1 MLKNI
6 IIEIYKNEAKLNLNF
21 DNTTKIMSKDLEEI
35 KKLLVLGK
43 IHVCIVGIGRIG
55 LPTALSFANSNLP
68 TIGVDIN
75 TNLVNMINSGEFPLK
90 DELGY
95 DLIFDNVIKNK
106 IFHATTELE
115 EAISKSNIIVLS
127 LPTPIDENQIPNYS
141 ALESVCKKLGN
152 LILPGSLIIV
162 ESTVEPGFVENT
174 LTKILSENNNLVLGK
189 DFGLGV
195 CPETANPGEI
205 LKDFHSLPRL
215 VGALDEKTTDIIM
228 EIYKHVFPVELIK
241 MPNCKTANAVKLTTN
256 VFRYINIAFV
266 NELAILCEKLGIDI
280 MKVLEAAD
288 LKYNFQIHYPG
299 PGVGGPC
306 LPANSTQIL
315 HSGKMFGSNLLKMVS
330 LSQEI
335 NDGMSSHVI
344 FLTQDGLKKVGKS
357 LENSQIVILGVS
369 YKPNVKDIQI
379 TPAEPIIKK
388 LQELGAKIK
397 IYDPYF
403 KSDYV
408 FGIRVDDNFSNAIS
422 GADAVILIT
431 AHDEFRNLEL
441 SIFASKMQTPV
452 IIDTRGIIDT
462 HAAKKAGLIYRGI
475 GRGGN

>member
-1 MLKNI
+1 M
-6 IIEIYKNEAKLNLNF
+6 NLNF
-21 DNTTKIMSKDLEEI
+21 DNTTKIMSKGLEEI
-35 KKLLVLGK
+35 RKLLALGK

-75 TNLVNMINSGEFPLK
+75 ANLVNMINSGEFPLK
-90 DELGY
+90 DEPGY
-95 DLIFDNVIKNK
+95 DLIFDSVIKNK
-106 IFHATTELE
+106 TFHATTELE
-115 EAISKSNIIVLS
+115 EAVSKSDIILLS
-127 LPTPIDENQIPNYS
+127 LPTPVDESKTPNYS
-141 ALESVCKKLGN
+141 ALESVSKKLSTF
-152 LILPGSLIIV
+152 ISPGSLIIV

-174 LTKILSENNNLVLGK
+174 LAQILQRENNNLILGK

-215 VGALDEKTTDIIM
+215 VGALDERTADIIM

-315 HSGKMFGSNLLKMVS
+315 HSGKLFGNNLLRMVS

-344 FLTQDGLKKVGKS
+344 FLTQDGLKKGGKS
-357 LENSQIVILGVS
+357 LENSKIVILGVS

-388 LQELGAKIK
+388 LQELGAKIR

-403 KSDYV
+403 KSDHV
-408 FGIRVDDNFSNAIS
+408 FGIKVDDSFINAIS

-431 AHDEFRNLEL
+431 AHDEFRNLEP

-452 IIDTRGIIDT
+452 VVDTRGIIDT

>member
-1 MLKNI
+1 M
-6 IIEIYKNEAKLNLNF
+6 NF

-75 TNLVNMINSGEFPLK
+75 TDLVNMINSGEFPLN
-90 DELGY
+90 DEPGY
-95 DLIFDNVIKNK
+95 DLIFKDVLKNK
-106 IFHATTELE
+106 IFHATTKLE
-115 EAISKSNIIVLS
+115 EAVSKSDVIILS
-127 LPTPIDENQIPNYS
+127 LPTPINENQIPNYS
-141 ALESVCKKLGN
+141 ALESVGKKLSN
-152 LILPGSLIIV
+152 LISTGSLIIV

-174 LTKILSENNNLVLGK
+174 LTKILSENSSLILGK

-215 VGALDEKTTDIIM
+215 VGALDEKTSDIIM

-241 MPNCKTANAVKLTTN
+241 MPNCKTANAVKLITN

-315 HSGKMFGSNLLKMVS
+315 HSGKMFGSNLLRMVS

-344 FLTQDGLKKVGKS
+344 FLTQDGLKKVGKN

-379 TPAEPIIKK
+379 SPAEPIIKK

-403 KSDYV
+403 KLDYV
-408 FGIRVDDNFSNAIS
+408 FGIKTDDNFINAIS

-431 AHDEFRNLEL
+431 GHDEFRNLEP
-441 SIFASKMQTPV
+441 SIFASNMQTPV
-452 IIDTRGIIDT
+452 VVDTRGIIDI